1 MERLFIKTYL
11 LEYENLIAVIE
22 IVDTVESLNQIS
34 NIEVVASFLEK
45 HQKVKLQ
52 GLKGELQYIYKI
64 ETLYHLQFAIYTNN
78 FSLKLMAW
86 EKILPF
92 CYATNKVH

>member
-11 LEYENLIAVIE
+11 LEYESLTAGVE

-34 NIEVVASFLEK
+34 NVEVVTSFLEK

-52 GLKGELQYIYKI
+52 GLKGELKYIYMI

-78 FSLKLMAW
+78 FSLKLMTW